1 MNPRKPRNRRSLRRR
16 GILLME
22 ILVALLLTSL
32 FLLVFLPLWN
42 ATWRAH
48 KDSAVA
54 IESIFRAEAAATQL
68 RGDAWAA
75 TDATVAADGSLG
87 LAGEPAVRWFFTT
100 DAEHDEVLLT
110 REAAG
115 DARTFRVAD
124 PAADPPAFAVE
135 HGTVFLSLAGR
146 RLACPA
152 PLLGGSR

>member
-32 FLLVFLPLWN
+32 FLIVFLPLWN
-42 ATWRAH
+42 ATWRAQ
-48 KDSAVA
+48 KESSTAVEA
-54 IESIFRAEAAATQL
+54 IFRAEAAAAQL

-75 TDATVAADGSLG
+75 SSASVAADGSLE
-87 LAGEPAVRWFFTT
+87 LAGTPTVRWFFTT
-100 DAEHDEVLLT
+100 DPEHKEVLLS

-115 DARTFRVAD
+115 DARTFRIAD